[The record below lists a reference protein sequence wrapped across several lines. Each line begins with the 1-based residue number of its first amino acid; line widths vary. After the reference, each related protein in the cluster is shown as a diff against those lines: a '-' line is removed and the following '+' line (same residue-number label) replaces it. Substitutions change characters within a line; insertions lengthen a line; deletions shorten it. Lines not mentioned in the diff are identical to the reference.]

1 MLLCNCI
8 LSICIKH
15 KKKKHKKK
23 LKKRKCREYINDSVD
38 CYDQLTDYINL
49 SAVVDA
55 SDLHKHE
62 TVFNAT
68 ETFVNSLSDL
78 QDKKSHKRKRTHSQ
92 EDVIDQQK
100 PNKYPK
106 IKCDNVR
113 SLDTSVPKEH
123 CSKSSSD
130 MHTSS
135 EKLSKQLCTDMLPEV
150 QCIVDGQQQKKH
162 KKKKKTKL
170 YESATDSHE
179 TSYDAYC
186 KQLHKHKKKK
196 TKLYESATDSHET
209 SYDAYCKQLHK
220 HKKKKTKL
228 YESATD
234 SHETSY
240 DAYCTQLHK
249 HKKKKK
255 HKKTKHKEVV
265 PQSNFS
271 KDFPQHCS
279 PRLLVSNEVSGTETV
294 SRDAAVSTSKYGH
307 VLLVNELED
316 IGSEEMKYVEQI
328 YEEHKSR
335 NSKHKRLKVNTGME
349 TEIAVSCPIVVTAAS
364 PNVCSGIHSHSPAKL
379 NKEHKSHKRKQK
391 PLKVN
396 TEMETE
402 IAVSCPVVSET
413 SPNVC
418 SELHN
423 CSPTE
428 KSASE
433 QCMSNANV
441 LKLLHGENS
450 LYYLHRKSDVEE
462 AGGKL

>member
-162 KKKKKTKL
+162 K
-170 YESATDSHE
+170 
-179 TSYDAYC
+179 
-186 KQLHKHKKKK
+186 
-196 TKLYESATDSHET
+196 
-209 SYDAYCKQLHK
+209 
-220 HKKKKTKL
+220 KKKKTKL